1 MRTNVAVSYAYAV
14 SSDGFR
20 YNHRRQLLNLSF
32 AIGLHFEAQRAP
44 ERRGAAAAE
53 AVWLVCPRRGM
64 ALSFSGFRNVRNAVF
79 MGAAAGVLATVPM
92 ILTMNAYSYFL
103 SAKIS
108 KNTRKKIT
116 SIMGVPD
123 DAVCWD
129 LATIRDHLLFS
140 VTSGSLYAALFSTGA
155 IPR

>member
-1 MRTNVAVSYAYAV
+1 MLQCHTRMRFLLMGSAIITADSC
-14 SSDGFR
+14 SIFR
-20 YNHRRQLLNLSF
+20 LPLACISRRK
-32 AIGLHFEAQRAP
+32 ERQRGG
-44 ERRGAAAAE
+44 GAAAAE
-53 AVWLVCPRRGM
+53 AVWLVCPRRVM